1 MYDKTFIRMYGI
13 PDHGKGEVDH
23 VGGTDKVTVQQIAAT
38 GRIFHNV
45 KDIVECWIEKYAE
58 LYTNYCIKEISEEEL
73 ELGRK
78 EALSLDFSKV
88 E

>member
-1 MYDKTFIRMYGI
+1 M
-13 PDHGKGEVDH
+13 
-23 VGGTDKVTVQQIAAT
+23 AAT

>member
-1 MYDKTFIRMYGI
+1 MYGI
-13 PDHGKGEVDH
+13 PGHGKGEVDH
-23 VGGTDKVTVQQIAAT
+23 VGGTDKVTVQQMAAA
-38 GRIFHNV
+38 GHVFHNA

-58 LYTNYCIKEISEEEL
+58 LSTNYCIEEISEEEL
-73 ELGRK
+73 QLGRK

>member
-1 MYDKTFIRMYGI
+1 MYGI
-13 PDHGKGEVDH
+13 PGHGKGEVDH
-23 VGGTDKVTVQQIAAT
+23 FGGTEKVTVQQVAVT
-38 GRIFHNV
+38 GRVFHNV
-45 KDIVECWIEKYAE
+45 KHIVECWIEKYAE

-73 ELGRK
+73 QLGRK